1 MHSTGKSS
9 IEEQLAQYR
18 LKKKKEETYK
28 DTKKRIWEL
37 LWSMMSF
44 MRSNSTVSDSGTS
57 NSNSSAEEQKSEH
70 RSDIKELR
78 KRTASTRESTSGTSA
93 DHSDTDNAGH
103 STLPSFSS
111 YTKLDWISFG
121 LKCVMWLILFKIFIL
136 IEFGAVFFIFSA
148 FVFIWYNMRSEPKKK
163 GEISA
168 YSVFN
173 PNCETIDGTLSA
185 EQFEREILHK
195 M

>member
-18 LKKKKEETYK
+18 LR
-28 DTKKRIWEL
+28 KKREEGYKSVKKRFWEL
-37 LWSMMSF
+37 LCSAMSV
-44 MRSNSTVSDSGTS
+44 MRSNSTASEAESSSGGD
-57 NSNSSAEEQKSEH
+57 EQQPREH
-70 RSDIKELR
+70 ADVKELR
-78 KRTASTRESTSGTSA
+78 KRLTVTRESSSGTSA
-93 DHSDTDNAGH
+93 DHSDADSAGNT
-103 STLPSFSS
+103 SLPSFSS
-111 YTKLDWISFG
+111 YTKLDWIALG
-121 LKCVMWLILFKIFIL
+121 LKCAMWLILFKIFIL
-136 IEFGAVFFIFSA
+136 LEFGAVFFIFSA
-148 FVFIWYNMRSEPKKK
+148 FAFIWYNMRSEPKKK

>member
-1 MHSTGKSS
+1 MHSAGKSS

-18 LKKKKEETYK
+18 LRKKKEETHK
-28 DTKKRIWEL
+28 SVKKRFWEL
-37 LWSMMSF
+37 IWSAMSV
-44 MRSNSTVSDSGTS
+44 MRSSSTASESES
-57 NSNSSAEEQKSEH
+57 SSSADEQQPKEH
-70 RSDIKELR
+70 SDAKELR
-78 KRTASTRESTSGTSA
+78 KRLTVTRESSSGTSV
-93 DHSDTDNAGH
+93 DHSDADSAGN
-103 STLPSFSS
+103 SSQLSFSS
-111 YTKLDWISFG
+111 YTKLDWIALG
-121 LKCVMWLILFKIFIL
+121 LKCALWLILVKIFIL
-136 IEFGAVFFIFSA
+136 LEFGAVFFIFSA
-148 FVFIWYNMRSEPKKK
+148 FAFIWYNMRSEPKKK

>member
-18 LKKKKEETYK
+18 LRKKREDSYK
-28 DTKKRIWEL
+28 DVKKRFWEL
-37 LWSMMSF
+37 LCSAMSV
-44 MRSNSTVSDSGTS
+44 MRGNSTASEAESSSSVDDQQPREHSDV
-57 NSNSSAEEQKSEH
+57 
-70 RSDIKELR
+70 KELR
-78 KRTASTRESTSGTSA
+78 KRLTVTRESSSGTSA
-93 DHSDTDNAGH
+93 DHSDADSAGNT
-103 STLPSFSS
+103 TLPSFST
-111 YTKLDWISFG
+111 YTKLDWIALG
-121 LKCVMWLILFKIFIL
+121 LKCAMWLILFKIFIL
-136 IEFGAVFFIFSA
+136 LEFGAVFFIFSA
-148 FVFIWYNMRSEPKKK
+148 FAFIWYNMRSEPKKK